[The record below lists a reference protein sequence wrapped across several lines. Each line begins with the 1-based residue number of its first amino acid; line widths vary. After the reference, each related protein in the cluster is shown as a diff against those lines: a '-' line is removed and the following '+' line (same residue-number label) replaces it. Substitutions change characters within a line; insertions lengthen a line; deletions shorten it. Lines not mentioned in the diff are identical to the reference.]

1 MLFPD
6 IPFSELESICKDTID
21 FDHALEVVLHRTDN
35 KDTPNK
41 NEAGSMINDEDMN
54 GNQND
59 LESLT
64 SAGVYGECY
73 TVVIGMFL

>member
-1 MLFPD
+1 
-6 IPFSELESICKDTID
+6 
-21 FDHALEVVLHRTDN
+21 
-35 KDTPNK
+35 
-41 NEAGSMINDEDMN
+41 MINDEDMN

-73 TVVIGMFL
+73 TVVIGMFLQHQIVNADYN